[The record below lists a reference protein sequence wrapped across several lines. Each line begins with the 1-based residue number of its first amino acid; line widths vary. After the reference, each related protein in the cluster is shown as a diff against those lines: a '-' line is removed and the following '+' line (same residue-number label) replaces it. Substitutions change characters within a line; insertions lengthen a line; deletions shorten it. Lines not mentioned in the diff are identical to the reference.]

1 MTERQEA
8 QIAHSAQRREVT
20 GWLQLVVMIVAVAS
34 LFVQIGRKD
43 QQLATMVESVQDL
56 RAVTKDL
63 LSSTTALALSH
74 ARTDIEV
81 QAVKQRLD
89 AIERRISTLDKVT
102 LR

>member
-1 MTERQEA
+1 MTETASEHRQTT
-8 QIAHSAQRREVT
+8 RREIT
-20 GWLQLVVMIVAVAS
+20 GWLQLAVMLVAVAG

-43 QQLATMVESVQDL
+43 QQLDTMVESVNDL

-89 AIERRISTLDKVT
+89 AIERRINNLDKVT
-102 LR
+102 IR